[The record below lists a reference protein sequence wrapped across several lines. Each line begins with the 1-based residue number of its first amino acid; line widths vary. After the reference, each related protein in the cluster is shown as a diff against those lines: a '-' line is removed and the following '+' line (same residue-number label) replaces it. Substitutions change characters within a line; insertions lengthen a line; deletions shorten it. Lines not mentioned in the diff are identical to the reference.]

1 MEFKIEGYTIDQL
14 EALGK
19 QVQTV
24 DTRRLSVSGD
34 AFYVAQVYTALGLFA
49 PVVSELKKFAP
60 IVEPISDELR
70 MQGKLMGLSD
80 ADMDRMRAQDSNVP
94 TYQTILP
101 NEMLP
106 FGIVIPVADGHP
118 RRNAL
123 LHLKMVLLAFKATI
137 PKPHVHGA
145 TESFDMVLGFRLALK
160 EFLSVE
166 ELDSIFND
174 ILFAGNEKGLPHDN

>member
-1 MEFKIEGYTIDQL
+1 MTFKIEGYTIDQL

-19 QVQTV
+19 EVGIV
-24 DTRRLSVSGD
+24 GGGVSIEGN
-34 AFYVAQVYTALGLFA
+34 ARMVGRIFLALGIFGD
-49 PVVSELKKFAP
+49 VVSELKKFAP
-60 IVEPISDELR
+60 AVEPISDELR
-70 MQGKLMGLSD
+70 LQGKLMGLSD
-80 ADMDRMRAQDSNVP
+80 ADMDRMRSQDSEVP

-145 TESFDMVLGFRLALK
+145 TESFDMILGFRLALK
-160 EFLSVE
+160 QFLSVD
-166 ELDSIFND
+166 ELDGIFND
-174 ILFAGNEKGLPHDN
+174 ILFAGNEKGISHDN